1 MRSISDHMSVLLS
14 WPAGRKSTMEEVQD
28 ELIQR
33 LTLGRSTNRKFLGP
47 TPSGSIPTFS
57 ITYDSAPDD
66 VRAWLEAKGFSPV

>member
-1 MRSISDHMSVLLS
+1 
-14 WPAGRKSTMEEVQD
+14 MEEVQD